1 VDLLDNQSIRAET
14 ESRMSENQ
22 IRAMIE
28 MEAKA
33 LGLSAEDAI
42 ARVQKG
48 DVGENF
54 LWRDMASLIH
64 LLE

>member
-1 VDLLDNQSIRAET
+1 
-14 ESRMSENQ
+14 MSENQ